1 LPIVTGAAG
10 TVYRLSRIARALPA
24 LWGRS
29 GAIVSRLVFGFP
41 PFAQAA
47 AKARRGLLDGLFTA
61 MPSVEET
68 GVDGTRSYSTWAV
81 SM

>member
-47 AKARRGLLDGLFTA
+47 AKARRETFLTDFFNTA
-61 MPSVEET
+61 
-68 GVDGTRSYSTWAV
+68 YAFC
-81 SM
+81 